1 KIDITN
7 SRAID
12 VLIELLCVSP
22 YEETRRKVAWS
33 LEIGEIGSGNF
44 QVLKALINLINNSCD
59 EETHRQAVSSLGKIG
74 SGNQEAISAIINL
87 INNSCDEAT
96 RRQAISSLGKIGTG
110 NLQAIST
117 LISLIDN
124 CLDEATRCQA
134 ASNLAQIDCGNPVA
148 ITALFDLLS
157 NSQRSYRQAT
167 QALVEILRGNLC
179 SCSIVVSRLRDLISI
194 DYKNDFNRYKA
205 CYEVIWH
212 CAQNMAYPDFYQSW
226 HQRNIHQ
233 RG

>member
-1 KIDITN
+1 MLAWTE
-7 SRAID
+7 SP
-12 VLIELLCVSP
+12 LLM
-22 YEETRRKVAWS
+22 
-33 LEIGEIGSGNF
+33 
-44 QVLKALINLINNSCD
+44 
-59 EETHRQAVSSLGKIG
+59 
-74 SGNQEAISAIINL
+74 
-87 INNSCDEAT
+87 
-96 RRQAISSLGKIGTG
+96 AISSLWKIGTG
-110 NLQAIST
+110 NPQAIST